1 MSELDRVKQPAAG
14 TRAELHRLSGRADL
28 NGREVEVLSWLA
40 SRGRWACRTVDV
52 AVEEILV
59 RAENLRARCSQP
71 TSNATDDLADAVNA
85 LHLQA
90 VSDPSPEL
98 VQCLL
103 DSTPWSAYEYVSF
116 QLTRVSTENCFE
128 VSGRLAPVSRAW
140 RERIYEWRAELRR
153 VSVTCDCPERLRLS
167 SPGSSSVTMAT
178 MPQRPR
184 QQQRRRA
191 SLPRGLTAAKLLAV
205 GKRCTQLRD
214 LELIGA
220 VGGSSAPAGLEQAL
234 RSVAAGCPHLEQMFV
249 PYLDTREFCEAAFA
263 ISDHVARAAAQCPR
277 LAFLQL
283 HHHALSTDGLRQLAS
298 CSQLLELDL
307 ALTQNARYHASL
319 QGEDLSD
326 PSAFEDI
333 ARCCPLLE
341 VLDLSGNCLSDAAVC
356 AFARACPGLVS
367 IDFSHNASGM
377 GRPRRGDYALTDI
390 AAYSLA
396 EHCASK
402 LRKVGLAG
410 CCATAGGLLALCHAL
425 GGTLE
430 ELNLNSVDAIT
441 DDVAFRLVQ
450 PCPNLVEFDLGGTS
464 LSEAGARRLLELGSG
479 MSLHAYECDGIT
491 EDSTR
496 RLLARFPD
504 RLWTL
509 HDVDEDDEGDTSE

>member
-1 MSELDRVKQPAAG
+1 M
-14 TRAELHRLSGRADL
+14 
-28 NGREVEVLSWLA
+28 
-40 SRGRWACRTVDV
+40 

-59 RAENLRARCSQP
+59 RAENLRARCTQP
-71 TSNATDDLADAVNA
+71 TSNATEDLADAMNA

-90 VSDPSPEL
+90 MSDPAPDL

-103 DSTPWSAYEYVSF
+103 DSIPWSAYDYVSF

-128 VSGRLAPVSRAW
+128 ISGRLAPVSRAW

-153 VSVTCDCPERLRLS
+153 VSVTCDCPERLNLS
-167 SPGSSSVTMAT
+167 SAGSSVTMAT
-178 MPQRPR
+178 MPQRRRP
-184 QQQRRRA
+184 QQRRRA
-191 SLPRGLTAAKLLAV
+191 SLPDGPRGPTAAKLLAV

-220 VGGSSAPAGLEQAL
+220 VSGSSAPAGLEQAL
-234 RSVAAGCPHLEQMFV
+234 RSVAAGCPHLEQIFV
-249 PYLDTREFCEAAFA
+249 PYLDTSEHRRRQQAAAVANRSLAGLAAGVHGHLCEAALA
-263 ISDHVARAAAQCPR
+263 ISDHVAQAAAQCPR

-283 HHHALSTDGLRQLAS
+283 HHHALSTDRLRQLAS

-307 ALTQNARYHASL
+307 ALTQNERYHASL

-326 PSAFEDI
+326 PSAFEHI

-356 AFARACPGLVS
+356 AFARACPRLVS

-377 GRPRRGDYALTDI
+377 GGPRRGDYALTDI

-425 GGTLE
+425 GDTLE

-479 MSLHAYECDGIT
+479 MSLHVYECDGIT

-509 HDVDEDDEGDTSE
+509 HDVDEDDEGDTSD